1 MIKKFKVVDVLH
13 KFVTNF
19 NLLKT
24 NIVQNWTFLVL
35 RIYVFFRNCL
45 IKELKK
51 ELSKQRQMLI
61 SQERKVTELSD
72 ELRIKGNFQH
82 ENIMVL

>member
-13 KFVTNF
+13 KFVTYF

-35 RIYVFFRNCL
+35 RIYVFFRKCL
-45 IKELKK
+45 IKKLKK

-82 ENIMVL
+82 ENILVL

>member
-1 MIKKFKVVDVLH
+1 MIKFKVVDVLN
-13 KFVTNF
+13 KFVTYF
-19 NLLKT
+19 NLLKI
-24 NIVQNWTFLVL
+24 NIVQNWTFLVS
-35 RIYVFFRNCL
+35 RIYVFFRKCL
-45 IKELKK
+45 IKKLKK

-82 ENIMVL
+82 ENILVL